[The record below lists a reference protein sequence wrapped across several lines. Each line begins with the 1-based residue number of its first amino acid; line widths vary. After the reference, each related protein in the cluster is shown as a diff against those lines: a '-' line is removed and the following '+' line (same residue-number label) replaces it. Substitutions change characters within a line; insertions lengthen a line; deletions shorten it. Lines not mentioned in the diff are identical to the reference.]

1 MDAKRLEISRLINR
15 FALGPRPGEF
25 AAALKVGS
33 ASYKSSLLNA
43 PAIDSGAPKEPVFS
57 DLGPR
62 PAPKSADSAQ
72 FSQALGAQK
81 KELTIWWL
89 DQMVLTNK
97 PLQERMVWFWHGHW
111 ATSIGK
117 VNYALPMLTQNQT
130 FRKHAL
136 GNFEEL
142 SQAMLLDGALQVWLD
157 GNENTLKAPNEN
169 LAREVMELFVL
180 GVNRYTEKDVKE
192 LARALTG
199 YQVPRSTGVV
209 TLNQK
214 RRDTGAVSILGKT
227 AVMSGPEAINHLVD
241 QADCPRFLAERIWY
255 RFISSTEAMPTD
267 HPLISAL
274 AGKDIQQGL
283 TTLLNGKDLT
293 NAKYS
298 IVKAPVEWFVA
309 VCKALEL
316 TPSKLNSFAK
326 LNGYLDKLAQIPFSP
341 PNVGGW
347 PTDEAWLSSASA
359 QFRISFADWL
369 VKQADL
375 SAIEAIA
382 PEKRVAYLADLL
394 AVPEWTARTSMA
406 LGDLQRTVPRLVS
419 LAICS
424 PEYVVS
430 Q

>member
-1 MDAKRLEISRLINR
+1 MDAKRLEISRLFNR
-15 FALGPRPGEF
+15 FAFGPRPGEF
-25 AAALKVGS
+25 AAALKVGP
-33 ASYKSSLLNA
+33 AKLKASLLNPPPVDA
-43 PAIDSGAPKEPVFS
+43 GAQPELILA
-57 DLGPR
+57 DLGQR
-62 PAPKSADSAQ
+62 PEPKSPEAAEFSKLMRAQ
-72 FSQALGAQK
+72 RQ
-81 KELTIWWL
+81 EMTEWWL
-89 DQMVLTNK
+89 DQMVLTKK

-111 ATSIGK
+111 ATSIDK

-130 FRKHAL
+130 FRKHAV
-136 GNFEEL
+136 GNFKDL

-169 LAREVMELFVL
+169 LSREVMELFVL

-192 LARALTG
+192 LARTLTG

-214 RRDTGAVSILGKT
+214 RRDTGAVTILGKT
-227 AVMSGPEAINHLVD
+227 AVMGGPEAISHLVD
-241 QADCPRFLAERIWY
+241 RADCQKFLAERIWY
-255 RFISSTEAMPTD
+255 RFISSTTALPKD
-267 HPLISAL
+267 HAFIKAL
-274 AGKDIQQGL
+274 AGKDIQKGL
-283 TTLLNGKDLT
+283 TALLNGKDLT

-298 IVKAPVEWFVA
+298 IVKSPVEWFVG

-316 TPSKLNSFAK
+316 TPSELDSFSK
-326 LNGYLDKLAQIPFSP
+326 LNGFFDKLAQIPFSP

-359 QFRISFADWL
+359 QFRIVFAAWL

-375 SAIEAIA
+375 STIEAIA

-394 AVPEWTARTSMA
+394 AVPEWTTRTSVA
-406 LGDLQRTVPRLVS
+406 LNDLQKNLPRLVA

>member
-1 MDAKRLEISRLINR
+1 MDAKRLEISRLFNR
-15 FALGPRPGEF
+15 FAFGPRPGEY
-25 AAALKVGS
+25 AAALKVGP
-33 ASYKSSLLNA
+33 AKLKASLLNP
-43 PAIDSGAPKEPVFS
+43 PAVDAGAQPELILA
-57 DLGPR
+57 DLGQR
-62 PAPKSADSAQ
+62 PEPKTPEAAEFSKLMRAQ
-72 FSQALGAQK
+72 S
-81 KELTIWWL
+81 KEMTTWWL
-89 DQMVLTNK
+89 DQMVLTEK

-117 VNYALPMLTQNQT
+117 VNYALPMLIQNQT
-130 FRKHAL
+130 FRKYAL
-136 GNFEEL
+136 GNFKDF

-209 TLNQK
+209 TLNER
-214 RRDTGAVSILGKT
+214 RRDSGAVTILGKT
-227 AVMSGPEAINHLVD
+227 AAMSGPEAIGHLVD
-241 QADCPRFLAERIWY
+241 QPNCQKFLAERIWY
-255 RFISSTEAMPTD
+255 RFISSSTAMPKS
-267 HPLISAL
+267 HPMVSAM
-274 AGKDIQQGL
+274 AGKDIQKGL
-283 TTLLNGKDLT
+283 TALLNGKDLS
-293 NAKYS
+293 NPKYS
-298 IVKAPVEWFVA
+298 IVKSPVEWFVG

-316 TPSKLNSFAK
+316 TPSKLDSFTK
-326 LNGYLDKLAQIPFSP
+326 LNGFFDKLAQIPFSP

-359 QFRISFADWL
+359 QFRIVFAAWL

-375 SAIEAIA
+375 STIEAIA

-394 AVPEWTARTSMA
+394 AVPEWTSRTAVA
-406 LGDLQRTVPRLVS
+406 LGDLQNNLPRLVA

>member
-1 MDAKRLEISRLINR
+1 MDAKRLEISRLFNR
-15 FALGPRPGEF
+15 FAFGPRPGEF
-25 AAALKVGS
+25 AEALKVGP
-33 ASYKSSLLNA
+33 AAFKKSILNP
-43 PAIDSGAPKEPVFS
+43 PAIDLGAPKEPVFA

-62 PAPKSADSAQ
+62 PAPKSADSAE

-81 KELTIWWL
+81 KELTLWWL
-89 DQMVLTNK
+89 DQMVLTEK

-130 FRKHAL
+130 FRKFAL
-136 GNFEEL
+136 GNFNDF

-214 RRDTGAVSILGKT
+214 RRDTGAVTILGKT
-227 AVMSGPEAINHLVD
+227 AVMTGPEAINHLVN

-255 RFISSTEAMPTD
+255 RFISSNQSLPKD
-267 HPLISAL
+267 HPMINAL
-274 AGKDIQQGL
+274 AGRDIQQGL
-283 TTLLNGKDLT
+283 TVLLNGKDLT
-293 NAKYS
+293 NSKYS
-298 IVKAPVEWFVA
+298 IVKSPVEWFVA

-326 LNGYLDKLAQIPFSP
+326 LNGYLDKLSQIPFSP

-359 QFRISFADWL
+359 QFRIVFADWL

-375 SAIEAIA
+375 SALEAIA
-382 PEKRVAYLADLL
+382 PDKRVAYLADLL
-394 AVPEWTARTSMA
+394 AVPEWTSRTAVA
-406 LGDLQRTVPRLVS
+406 LGDLQKVPARLLS

-430 Q
+430 R

>member
-1 MDAKRLEISRLINR
+1 MDLKRLEISRLYNR
-15 FALGPRPGEF
+15 FAFGPRPGEF
-25 AAALKVGS
+25 TEALKIGP
-33 ASYKSSLLNA
+33 AKFKASLLNP
-43 PAIDSGAPKEPVFS
+43 PAVDAGAQPELALADIGQRPEPKTPEAAEFS
-57 DLGPR
+57 KL
-62 PAPKSADSAQ
+62 
-72 FSQALGAQK
+72 LGAQK
-81 KELTIWWL
+81 KELAIWWL
-89 DQMVLTNK
+89 DQMVLTQK

-117 VNYALPMLTQNQT
+117 VNYALPMLKQNQT

-136 GNFEEL
+136 GNFRDF
-142 SQAMLLDGALQVWLD
+142 SQEMLLDGALQVWLD

-169 LAREVMELFVL
+169 LSREMMELFVL

-214 RRDTGAVSILGKT
+214 RRDTGAVTILGKT
-227 AVMSGPEAINHLVD
+227 AVMTGPEAIGHLVD
-241 QADCPRFLAERIWY
+241 QPDCQKFLAERIWY
-255 RFISSTEAMPTD
+255 RFVSSSAAMPKT
-267 HPLISAL
+267 HPMVAAM
-274 AGKDIQQGL
+274 AGKDIKKGL
-283 TTLLNGKDLT
+283 TALLNGKDLA
-293 NAKYS
+293 NPKNS
-298 IVKAPVEWFVA
+298 IVKSPVEWFVA

-316 TPSKLNSFAK
+316 TPSKLDSYSK
-326 LNGYLDKLAQIPFSP
+326 LNGFFDKLAQIPFSP

-359 QFRISFADWL
+359 QFRIVFAGWL

-382 PEKRVAYLADLL
+382 PDKRVAYLADLL
-394 AVPEWTARTSMA
+394 AVPEWTARTSVA
-406 LGDLQRTVPRLVS
+406 LDDLKKNLPRLVA